1 MPAFLEL
8 FLDQGTTF
16 SRTLTLTDD
25 RTNANLDI
33 TNYTVTCNARKSYT
47 AFSATG
53 ASPDIVFSCNVVDGK
68 NGVVTISQTAVN
80 TANYYPRRYWY
91 DVLAT
96 SPTGVRSRLLEGIV
110 TVTPSV
116 S

>member
-16 SRTLTLTDD
+16 IRTLTLTDD
-25 RTNANLDI
+25 TNGGSLNVLG
-33 TNYTVTCNARKSYT
+33 YTISCNARKSYT
-47 AFSATG
+47 SFSPSNS
-53 ASPDIVFSCNVVDGK
+53 SPDIVFSCNVVDGK
-68 NGVVTISQTAVN
+68 NGVLAISQTASN

-91 DVLAT
+91 DVLAIST
-96 SPTGVRSRLLEGIV
+96 DGTRSRLLEGIL

>member
-8 FLDQGTTF
+8 FLDQGTSF

-25 RTNANLDI
+25 TTNANLNI
-33 TNYTVTCNARKSYT
+33 QSYIVCCNARKSYT
-47 AFSATG
+47 SFSPSNST
-53 ASPDIVFSCNVVDGK
+53 PDIVFSCNVVDGK
-68 NGVVTISQTAVN
+68 NGVVTISQTSQN

-91 DVLAT
+91 DVLAI
-96 SPTGVRSRLLEGIV
+96 SPAGDRSRLLEGIL